1 MDATTIPAPRTA
13 RAEITSLVPL
23 RMPPM
28 FIGDDVNPTVRPAA
42 PEKSMPKPDIAAA
55 RKCLAQVAEARIAEK
70 EADKA
75 ADLARARREA
85 AFVRVMELTTAGALR
100 TAIALAEAVEKA
112 AQAELDVWTAAKWR
126 FDDEARECAR
136 YALVALRG
144 GDVRAADD
152 EWSDA
157 EDAEPGLTIDTY
169 VTRVLAELSSDRAA

>member
-1 MDATTIPAPRTA
+1 MDATTIPAPHSP

-55 RKCLAQVAEARIAEK
+55 RKCLAHAAEARIAEK

-75 ADLARARREA
+75 AGLARARREA
-85 AFVRVMELTTAGALR
+85 AFVRVMELTTAGAPR

-112 AQAELDVWTAAKWR
+112 AQAELDVWTAAEWR
-126 FDDEARECAR
+126 FDDEARDCALH
-136 YALVALRG
+136 ALAALR
-144 GDVRAADD
+144 DDDFHAACD
-152 EWSDA
+152 EWEA
-157 EDAEPGLTIDTY
+157 VKEPDLTIDAY
-169 VTRVLAELSSDRAA
+169 VARVLAELTADRAA